1 MSQYNALW
9 QTQQKLIFD
18 LGNIINDIYTGPF
31 GVTLTAYFSREGN
44 ARTADVILPIST
56 QKSSSNSSSAFTVPG
71 DNTKTLYRIPPNTSR
86 AVVSVSACGQSTEEF
101 WWSNLYGYSPFREVQ
116 LHVDDILA
124 GIIWPFPVIFT
135 GGVAPGFWRPVVG
148 IDAFDLRQPEIDI
161 SPFLPILKDGRP
173 HSFEIKIVG
182 LNVSRNG
189 TVTLSNSIGSYWVV
203 TGNIFLYLSD
213 STLDSTSS
221 GIEKPYID
229 APNPQFKA
237 MRSLAKN
244 QTGGND
250 SLAYSV
256 LGERTLSIRS
266 SEFQWSQNLT
276 YSNFG
281 LFNQQ
286 GMSQSTNQHTAGRST
301 IIALGANQASNEVL
315 FEYPLSVNQTYRSTD
330 AGLSI
335 HAWMSRGLDIKT
347 TGVTGAVPDILI
359 TALGRRFPEDVDSD
373 APPNKR
379 RKLTSGIQSLRELNG
394 LSDTRVPRGYIPL
407 ARFHLYLDFAS
418 ASPIQDDPVVPAR
431 DKLKRSLPASF
442 QEFADV
448 DGRVCFASQLFM
460 IVTTDLVKWFDGGS
474 HLRGGILAEE
484 MGLGKTVEM
493 ISLIC
498 LNRRLLAPEETF
510 PDHHHDGLRPSGATL
525 IITPPAILEQW
536 EQEIK
541 LHAPGLN
548 VFHYTGIQRHQSLSD
563 EELIELL
570 ADQDVVLTTYNIL
583 AREVHYSGD
592 VPQRNLRHKKR
603 FEPRRTP
610 LVRISWWRVCI
621 DEAQM
626 IESGVSNA
634 ARVARL
640 IPRQNA
646 WAVTGTPL
654 RKDISDLLGLLLFLH
669 YEPFCGAIWHRL
681 CGSFRP
687 ELASIVCMIAL
698 RHSKDRVRNEL
709 HIPPQKRIVIT
720 VPFTAVEEQRYG
732 QLFEEMCG
740 ACGLDL
746 SGAPLNVDWDPDDPS
761 VIERM
766 RSWLIKLRRTC
777 LHPAGKP
784 LRGIGTGTGPLRS
797 VAEVLEVMID
807 QNDALIHA
815 EERSLLLSQLRR
827 GQLLE
832 NAKHRQQALGL
843 WTNSLERANAIVK
856 ECRDRLHSERMER
869 PMSAAKPDLDVTSAD
884 TASEDENEEATKNT
898 RVGARQRLRAALE
911 VQHICV
917 FFTGNAYFQIKT
929 DPRLTEPDS
938 EEFRTLEKREV
949 EAYESAKLI
958 RKEML
963 AEISRKVGHFMK
975 TIRER
980 AQKGL
985 FVNIPQMKP
994 RLWGKG
1000 LESRRVLDKFE
1011 DFCDSMNRHAV
1022 QYDEWRQTMIKFLSQ
1037 SLIDQEDESE
1047 LEGDE
1052 YEKSTK
1058 HQDEMYVYME
1068 ALRAMFADRHDALTG
1083 QKNVLIAHEVKSG
1096 IVQAQ
1101 KGEGPSPSL
1110 FLQMMNTRS
1119 RIKPDPQLGS
1129 LRGIISELRSLATS
1143 LEWQTSGGNS
1153 RAHAELELVTLVL
1166 QNASQMA
1173 SEQAKVAANMEKE
1186 VEMFRDTMNN
1196 RLEYYR
1202 QLQQISDTVAPYD
1215 EESAGKP
1222 LDEALFSVKLRQ
1234 EEMIDEKI
1242 SALRAKHRYLIHL
1255 RDESGSDDSAK
1266 ICVICQSGFEVVC
1279 GHKYC
1284 KDCLRMWWHQHRTC
1298 PTCKKHLKANDF
1310 YQITYKPQE
1319 FLVQEE
1325 KPPTKVEPER
1335 RPKNLIYTDISS
1347 GTLKEIKTVD
1357 LDGSFGTKI
1366 DTLARHILWLRHHD
1380 PGAKSV
1386 IFSQYKDFLEVLA
1399 IAFHRFKIGFS
1410 SVDSK
1415 DGISKFKSDPSV
1427 ECFFLH
1433 ARAQSS
1439 GLNLVNAT
1447 HVFLCEPLINTAIE
1461 LQAIARVHR
1470 IGQHRPTTVWMYLV
1484 SDTVEE
1490 SIYEL
1495 SVSRRLAHIV
1505 QKEKAESL
1513 SEDVEKGR
1521 AVTNNI
1527 SEAAIDSA
1535 NSLEIRDAA
1544 LSNLMAGG
1552 ASGGELVRKD
1562 DLWRCLFGS
1571 PTKKDANNFQ
1581 AGADGE
1587 VARFLRGSESLAVR
1601 NKVIAVCQHIN
1612 NRVQAPSI
1620 KLPVAALLKQF
1631 KEQKSKLIRHFDL
1644 IYIQQGIDRLGANAR
1659 VEILLPLLQGISE
1672 IGTSIDDQAA
1682 VVFNLALR
1690 LLPLLKLPPK
1700 DSTEDIQLKSRL
1712 GLSDKDAKFLS
1723 SWFEKLLIFFPA
1735 DKNASTC
1742 PGLSPA
1748 DYAFLNKSASP
1759 SETWNPSSHGGLNLT
1774 ETKATALR
1782 FLGSSAFTDSERF
1795 FPALVASADP
1805 NSRLADLGEEIL
1817 KRFIPALEDTD
1828 VVHRLFTLY
1837 FGSVEPDGATPA
1849 RTALRIKILVYLGK
1863 SLRAASETANILRL
1877 IEEGLL
1883 SDVARSSQGLQ
1894 ASKLRT
1900 QIFTFTTWVVRIG
1913 SPTDLR
1919 QIAPKV
1925 IGGLRDFIHS
1935 QGWPSPGSSGQ
1946 RLPAT
1951 DLSLRG
1957 LAYESI
1963 GILVPKVDFQVQDEQ
1978 NAISGF
1984 ELIRWLFIS
1993 LSSDDSSAQIFVS
2006 IEQALGSILNSSV
2019 DSWDKEFQESLQP
2032 FLLRQMNSLPGEE
2045 DPVTGFKIIRRTQY
2059 AAVRF
2064 ANRFLPYSDVVARWI
2079 DLMAVACGSER
2090 HHEVVEEGKKGLHPY
2105 WYRLLNPTKDK
2116 IWFTSVTA
2124 DSRSSWFKFPS
2135 FSEAARFLL
2144 GSTAS
2149 TVVPGLSA
2157 AEILSGPYK
2166 EAFNYTIAFLRNILL
2181 WESLS
2186 SSNIS
2191 TEIEQDWD
2199 IKLDVLLTSDEARC
2213 AVKHYIESSD
2223 KEAVLLFLT
2232 SALSG
2237 LSGGA
2242 QKGLWQCG
2250 ENFIGICS
2258 LASNDIVELMVP
2270 KVVTLKNS
2278 LYSNDQELQNFAAR
2292 ALGILASH
2300 PAFSENQLRE
2310 LLSEFLVP
2318 IGGWKSAIG
2327 EVVLITRGAVLALAY
2342 ILSRLAF
2349 RNAIYKAP
2357 ETTVNL
2363 FISTVFD
2370 IIRDA
2375 RDSLLRRSAQVAIG
2389 QLSLSGVLSRTVLSD
2404 DEWETINDKLKPDAK
2419 AESEI
2424 AIIAMGLLSVSFSKV
2439 DHKDPQFTNFLN
2451 SLYDL
2456 HEIRSPETHFTVGEA
2471 LSGAA
2476 AGWTSKSIATEFDVD
2491 EKLPT
2496 LQLSDTVLAE
2506 MCDKIITD
2514 CGASKPSLRKASSIW
2529 LLCLVKNCGHLQQMQ
2544 ARLRKC
2550 QRTFTRLL
2558 ADRDEV
2564 VQETG
2569 AQGLSLVYDIGDQT
2583 LKDDLVRDLV
2593 DSFTAAGSNLG
2604 GGKVNEDTEL
2614 FEPGALPTGGG
2625 SSVNTYKDIMN
2636 LASEAGDPTL
2646 VYRFMSLASNNA
2658 LWTNRAAF
2666 SKLGISTIFSDSS
2679 ANGYL
2684 AKNPK
2689 IYPKLFRY
2697 RFDPNPNVQRSMNTI
2712 WQALVKDTAAIISDH
2727 FDEIMDDLLRSLL
2740 AGREWRV
2747 RQARRQPEK
2756 YSKYMEEIFLKAFK
2770 LVDDIK
2776 ESVRAAALK
2785 LCQAITNAVIRTLE
2799 TSYTETKRADIML
2812 ASTIPFLL
2820 SDKGMESDV
2829 QEVQGFAIGALIQI
2843 IKKSPGQP
2851 LRPFVPRVMEQ
2862 FLNSLSSLEPQAVNY
2877 VHLNADKYGLTGQE
2891 IDKMRL
2897 SSIRTSPMM
2906 EVIERMKEF
2915 AESLESVLRSAVG
2928 LPTKVGCSRVLVLLS
2943 MRTLLVK
2950 YVVDRNDTV
2959 SASYCTSIGY
2969 LMRLASDDRV
2979 LKTIEHAKTLY
2990 LTAEDAN
2997 QRIIAAEILHSTSKL
3012 SNDRFMAFAAT
3023 ALPFIFVS
3031 KYDTDEHVQE
3041 AFEKTWQ
3048 DNVGEITSLHTAALG
3063 FANGIMALDPELDL
3077 ATSECLWPVLEK
3089 ALAGKT
3095 WDGKEVVKLWLEKP
3109 RAGDTMKAIAI
3120 REAKRINPTYRPHAI
3135 TAFGG
3140 IAQAR
3145 QDLNLMPDAVDI
3157 VSRVLSEFD
3166 QGEDS
3171 MDIDSG
3177 SGQKNKQTRE
3187 DTLVAC
3193 VKCLLQCINLTC
3205 AAPVE
3210 ATNNYVSDVKR
3221 LLHEALDNG
3230 GRNVQITLYEE
3241 LRMFSSRVS
3250 TGVLESQDKG
3260 PKLRELQISLAALA
3274 SEMLSRQIDVSAEAI
3289 RRERAQA
3296 AMSYI
3301 TFCKQLDIGLDIDG
3315 ELCGLLKTWRES
3327 ERSGP
3332 VQQVLDQ
3339 ALARLMQ

>member
-1 MSQYNALW
+1 M
-9 QTQQKLIFD
+9 
-18 LGNIINDIYTGPF
+18 G
-31 GVTLTAYFSREGN
+31 E
-44 ARTADVILPIST
+44 
-56 QKSSSNSSSAFTVPG
+56 
-71 DNTKTLYRIPPNTSR
+71 
-86 AVVSVSACGQSTEEF
+86 
-101 WWSNLYGYSPFREVQ
+101 LYGYSPFREVQ
-116 LHVDDILA
+116 LYVDDILA

-135 GGVAPGFWRPVVG
+135 GGVAPGFWRPIVG

-161 SPFLPILKDGRP
+161 SPFLPILKDGQP

-182 LNVSRNG
+182 LSVARNG
-189 TVTLSNSIGSYWVV
+189 TVTLSNSVGSYWVV

-213 STLDSTSS
+213 SALDSTSP
-221 GIEKPYID
+221 GTEKPYVD
-229 APNPQFKA
+229 APTPQFKA
-237 MRSLAKN
+237 TRSLVQN

-256 LGERTLSIRS
+256 VGERTLSINS

-281 LFNQQ
+281 LFSQQ
-286 GMSQSTNQHTAGRST
+286 GMSQSTNQHTAGKST
-301 IIALGANQASNEVL
+301 IIALGDQTSNEVH
-315 FEYPLSVNQTYRSTD
+315 FEYPLSVNQTYRPTD
-330 AGLSI
+330 AGDSI

-347 TGVTGAVPDILI
+347 TGVIGAVPDILI
-359 TALGRRFPEDVDSD
+359 TALARRSPKDLDSD

-418 ASPIQDDPVVPAR
+418 ASPIQDDPVVPVR
-431 DKLKRSLPASF
+431 DTLKGSLPASF
-442 QEFADV
+442 REFTDA

-460 IVTTDLVKWFDGGS
+460 IVATDLANWFDGGN

-484 MGLGKTVEM
+484 MGLGKTVEI
-493 ISLIC
+493 ISLMC

-510 PDHHHDGLRPSGATL
+510 PDHRHDGLRPSGATL

-541 LHAPGLN
+541 LHAPGLS

-603 FEPRRTP
+603 FEPRITP

-654 RKDISDLLGLLLFLH
+654 RKDISDLLGLLLFLR
-669 YEPFCGAIWHRL
+669 YEPYCGVIWHRL
-681 CGSFRP
+681 CGSFRT
-687 ELASIVCMIAL
+687 ELASIVRMIAL
-698 RHSKDRVRNEL
+698 RHSKVHVRNEL

-746 SGAPLNVDWDPDDPS
+746 SGAPLNGDWDPDDLS
-761 VIERM
+761 IIERM

-784 LRGIGTGTGPLRS
+784 LRGLGTGTGPLRS

-843 WTNSLERANAIVK
+843 WSKSLERANAIVK

-869 PMSAAKPDLDVTSAD
+869 RMGTVSVDRDVTYAD
-884 TASEDENEEATKNT
+884 TASEDETEEAAKNT
-898 RVGARQRLRAALE
+898 RGGARQRLRAALE

-917 FFTGNAYFQIKT
+917 FFTGNAYFQMKT
-929 DPRLTEPDS
+929 DPKLTRPDS
-938 EEFRTLEKREV
+938 EESRTLEKREV

-975 TIRER
+975 IIRER
-980 AQKGL
+980 AQKNR

-994 RLWGKG
+994 QLWSKG
-1000 LESRRVLDKFE
+1000 LESHRILDKFE
-1011 DFCDSMNRHAV
+1011 DFCDSMNKHAV

-1058 HQDEMYVYME
+1058 HQDEVYVYME

-1101 KGEGPSPSL
+1101 KGEGPSPTL

-1143 LEWQTSGGNS
+1143 LEWQASGGNS
-1153 RAHAELELVTLVL
+1153 RARAELELVSLVL

-1173 SEQAKVAANMEKE
+1173 SEQAKVSTNMEKE

-1222 LDEALFSVKLRQ
+1222 LNEALFSAKLRQ
-1234 EEMIDEKI
+1234 EEIIDENI

-1255 RDESGSDDSAK
+1255 RDESGSDDSSK

-1298 PTCKKHLKANDF
+1298 PTCKKRLKANDF

-1325 KPPTKVEPER
+1325 KPPAKVEPER
-1335 RPKNLIYTDISS
+1335 RPKNSIYTDISS
-1347 GTLKEIKTVD
+1347 GTLREIKTVD

-1380 PGAKSV
+1380 PGGKSV

-1415 DGISKFKSDPSV
+1415 DGISKFKSDPSI

-1433 ARAQSS
+1433 ARAHSS

-1505 QKEKAESL
+1505 QKEKAEPL
-1513 SEDVEKGR
+1513 CEDFENGR
-1521 AVTNNI
+1521 AVTDNI
-1527 SEAAIDSA
+1527 TEAAIDSA

-1552 ASGGELVRKD
+1552 AFGGELVKKD
-1562 DLWRCLFGS
+1562 DLWRCLFGN
-1571 PTKKDANNFQ
+1571 PAKEANNFQ
-1581 AGADGE
+1581 AGANGE

-1601 NKVIAVCQHIN
+1601 NKVIAVCQHIG

-1659 VEILLPLLQGISE
+1659 LEILLPLLQGISE
-1672 IGTSIDDQAA
+1672 IGTSTDDQAA
-1682 VVFNLALR
+1682 VVFNLVLR

-1712 GLSDKDAKFLS
+1712 GLSDKDTEFLS
-1723 SWFEKLLIFFPA
+1723 SWFEKLLILFPA

-1748 DYAFLNKSASP
+1748 DYAFLNKGASL

-1774 ETKATALR
+1774 ETKATVLR
-1782 FLGSSAFTDSERF
+1782 FLCSRAFTDSERF

-1837 FGSVEPDGATPA
+1837 FGSVEPEGATPA
-1849 RTALRIKILVYLGK
+1849 RTALQIKILVYLGK
-1863 SLRAASETANILRL
+1863 SLRAATETANVLRL

-1919 QIAPKV
+1919 KIAPKV
-1925 IGGLRDFIHS
+1925 IAGLRDFINS

-1963 GILVPKVDFQVQDEQ
+1963 GVLVPKVDFQSQDEQ

-2019 DSWDKEFQESLQP
+2019 DSWDKEFQESLRP

-2045 DPVTGFKIIRRTQY
+2045 DPVTGFRVVRGTQY

-2090 HHEVVEEGKKGLHPY
+2090 HQEVVEEGKKGLHPY

-2116 IWFTSVTA
+2116 VWFTSATA
-2124 DSRSSWFKFPS
+2124 DSRSSWFKFPN
-2135 FSEAARFLL
+2135 FPETARFIL

-2149 TVVPGLSA
+2149 NMVPGLSA

-2166 EAFNYTIAFLRNILL
+2166 EAFNHTITFLRNILL
-2181 WESLS
+2181 WESFS
-2186 SSNIS
+2186 GSNIS
-2191 TEIEQDWD
+2191 TAIEQDWD
-2199 IKLDVLLTSDEARC
+2199 IKLDVLLTSDEQARC
-2213 AVKHYIESSD
+2213 AVKRYIQTSD

-2237 LSGGA
+2237 LGGGA

-2258 LASNDIVELMVP
+2258 LASNDIVEPMVSM
-2270 KVVTLKNS
+2270 VVTLKNS
-2278 LYSNDQELQNFAAR
+2278 LYSNDRELQNVAAR

-2300 PAFSENQLRE
+2300 PAFSENELRE
-2310 LLSEFLVP
+2310 LLSELLVP
-2318 IGGWKSAIG
+2318 IGSWKSAIG
-2327 EVVLITRGAVLALAY
+2327 EVVLKIRGAVLALTY

-2349 RNAIYKAP
+2349 RNVIYKAP
-2357 ETTVNL
+2357 ETTVKL
-2363 FISTVFD
+2363 FITTIFD
-2370 IIRDA
+2370 IIRDS

-2389 QLSLSGVLSRTVLSD
+2389 QLSLAGVLSTTVLSN
-2404 DEWETINDKLKPDAK
+2404 DEWDTIVDKLKPDAK
-2419 AESEI
+2419 AESET
-2424 AIIAMGLLSVSFSKV
+2424 AITAIGLLSLSFSKV
-2439 DHKDPQFTNFLN
+2439 DHRDPQFTKFLN
-2451 SLYDL
+2451 SLHNL
-2456 HEIRSPETHFTVGEA
+2456 HEIRSPETHFTIGEA

-2476 AGWTSKSIATEFDVD
+2476 AGWTSKSMATEFDVD

-2496 LQLSDTVLAE
+2496 WQLSDTVLAE
-2506 MCDKIITD
+2506 MCDKIISD

-2544 ARLRKC
+2544 DRLRKC

-2593 DSFTAAGSNLG
+2593 DSFTASGSNLA
-2604 GGKVNEDTEL
+2604 GGKVSEDTEL

-2679 ANGYL
+2679 SNGYL

-2712 WQALVKDTAAIISDH
+2712 WQALVKDPTAIISDH
-2727 FDEIMDDLLRSLL
+2727 FDEIMDDLLRSML

-2747 RQARRQPEK
+2747 RQASCAAIADLIQGRQPEK
-2756 YSKYMEEIFLKAFK
+2756 YFKYMEEIFLKAFR

-2785 LCQAITNAVIRTLE
+2785 LCQTITNAVIRTLE
-2799 TSYTETKRADIML
+2799 TSDTETKRAGTML
-2812 ASTIPFLL
+2812 AGTIPFLL

-2906 EVIERMKEF
+2906 EVIERYLIDMLDETSMKEF
-2915 AESLESVLRSAVG
+2915 AGSLESVLRSAVG

-2943 MRTLLVK
+2943 MRTVLFRPYADRFIQLLLK

-2969 LMRLASDDRV
+2969 LMRLASDDLV
-2979 LKTIEHAKTLY
+2979 LKTIEHAKSLY
-2990 LTAEDAN
+2990 LTADDAN

-3048 DNVGEITSLHTAALG
+3048 ENVGGNRAVSLYIKEITSLVSDNLDSPRWIVKHTAALG
-3063 FANGIMALDPELDL
+3063 FANGIMALDSELDL
-3077 ATSECLWPVLEK
+3077 ATSEYLWPILEK

-3095 WDGKEVVKLWLEKP
+3095 WDGKEVVVKAFTKFTSQAKTLWLEKP
-3109 RAGDTMKAIAI
+3109 QIGDTMKAIAI

-3166 QGEDS
+3166 EGEDS

-3205 AAPVE
+3205 AGSAE
-3210 ATNNYVSDVKR
+3210 ATNNSVSDIKR
-3221 LLHEALDNG
+3221 LLHETLDSG
-3230 GRNVQITLYEE
+3230 GRNVQITLYEQ
-3241 LRMFSSRVS
+3241 LHMFFSRVT
-3250 TGVLESQDKG
+3250 TGALESHDEE
-3260 PKLRELQISLAALA
+3260 PKLRKLQKSLAALA
-3274 SEMLSRQIDVSAEAI
+3274 GEMLSRQIDVTAEAI

-3301 TFCKQLDIGLDIDG
+3301 MLCRQLDIGLDIDG
-3315 ELCGLLKTWRES
+3315 ELCKLLKSWRKG

-3332 VQQVLDQ
+3332 VQQALDQ